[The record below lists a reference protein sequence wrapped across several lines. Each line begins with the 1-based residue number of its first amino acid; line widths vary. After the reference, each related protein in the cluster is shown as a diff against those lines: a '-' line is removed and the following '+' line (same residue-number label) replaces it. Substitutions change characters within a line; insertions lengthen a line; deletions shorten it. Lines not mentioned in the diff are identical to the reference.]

1 MTFIIWPK
9 FIMISEKIDRKFL
22 FRLVSKA
29 ITISEKDSCVFFY
42 WILLPGISVILS
54 INLLMCSETCCPCD

>member
-29 ITISEKDSCVFFY
+29 ITISEKDSCVFF
-42 WILLPGISVILS
+42 LLDSSPRHKCNTVY
-54 INLLMCSETCCPCD
+54 